1 MHIIENSLIA
11 EFLRQTLHVIAKLA
25 RHNTLFKFGLFL

>member
-1 MHIIENSLIA
+1 MHIIEDGLIA

-25 RHNTLFKFGLFL
+25 GHITLLKTG